1 MKTIQS
7 KQSEIEKLE
16 SELQRKKEELLLL
29 EHKQEVDEKV
39 KQGLYVPLKT
49 ARIIKNMWYI
59 SENQFNEISNGWYT
73 ASEFLGSPT
82 FKRND
87 PIVLLKIDDN
97 DYRWY
102 PFNGLTH
109 DYYGIEDNEYGISS
123 DYENIESYIT
133 DIKDI

>member
-16 SELQRKKEELLLL
+16 FELQQKKEELLKL
-29 EHKQEVDEKV
+29 EHKKEVEDKL

-49 ARIIKNMWYI
+49 ARILKNIWYI
-59 SENQFNEISNGWYT
+59 SDGDFREISDGWYT
-73 ASEFLGSPT
+73 ASEFLGNPT

-102 PFNGLTH
+102 PYNGLQH
-109 DYYGIEDNEYGISS
+109 DYYGIENDEYGISS
-123 DYENIESYIT
+123 DYEGIESYIT
-133 DIKDI
+133 DINDI